1 MWDIKMTKLLLA
13 LLIFSSAN
21 LYAASNTQR
30 VNNDAISIDGAYSQR
45 TMTQSE
51 RMRNLRTKLEKRT
64 EQVLK
69 KKIEQLRFQQELELS
84 KKIQK
89 AFSEKMN
96 RLDQAF
102 AEDEDSAS
110 L

>member
-1 MWDIKMTKLLLA
+1 MTKLILA
-13 LLIFSSAN
+13 LLIFASTG
-21 LYAASNTQR
+21 LMAASNDVQR
-30 VNNDAISIDGAYSQR
+30 VNSEAISIDGAYSQR

-51 RMRNLRTKLEKRT
+51 RMRKLRSRLEKRT

-84 KKIQK
+84 RKIQK
-89 AFSEKMN
+89 AFTEKMSA
-96 RLDQAF
+96 LDQAF
-102 AEDEDSAS
+102 AEDDDTSS

>member
-1 MWDIKMTKLLLA
+1 MTKLILAVLL
-13 LLIFSSAN
+13 FSSTG
-21 LYAASNTQR
+21 LMAASNVQR
-30 VNNDAISIDGAYSQR
+30 VSNDTISIDGAYSQK

-84 KKIQK
+84 RKIQK
-89 AFSEKMN
+89 AFTEKMS

-102 AEDEDSAS
+102 AEDEYEDSSA